1 MKSSVGPGVCMARDE
16 GEDHRSEWTTRQPF
30 SSPLRT
36 STRLT
41 CLPGRTS
48 ELGEERGGRGARLRA
63 PGLQG
68 RDEVHDGG
76 VRPC

>member
-16 GEDHRSEWTTRQPF
+16 GEDHWSVWTTRQPF
-30 SSPLRT
+30 SSPREIA
-36 STRLT
+36 LT

-48 ELGEERGGRGARLRA
+48 ELGKERGGGRARLGA

-76 VRPC
+76 VGPC